1 VLSLRSSKRLERSTS
16 DSLFRRLVSVIHWD
30 HRPTEFYTPQ
40 ALRDDILTPY
50 ITTKNLVHPTERKY
64 IVLDEVLKTAI
75 LTKKEPDVEHL
86 ARDKALERLV
96 AMCQAWY
103 ELGRDGKTERR

>member
-1 VLSLRSSKRLERSTS
+1 MKASFVSLCPWLKGT
-16 DSLFRRLVSVIHWD
+16 
-30 HRPTEFYTPQ
+30 HRPTELYTSQ
-40 ALRDDILTPY
+40 ALRDDILTSY
-50 ITTKNLVHPTERKY
+50 ITTKNLVHPTEKKY
-64 IVLDEVLKTAI
+64 IVLDEVLKTAL

-103 ELGRDGKTERR
+103 EIGREGKTERRWEMLRPVPPD

>member
-1 VLSLRSSKRLERSTS
+1 
-16 DSLFRRLVSVIHWD
+16 VSVINGHR
-30 HRPTEFYTPQ
+30 RPTELYTPQ

-75 LTKKEPDVEHL
+75 LMKKEPDAEYL
-86 ARDKALERLV
+86 ARDKVLERLATV
-96 AMCQAWY
+96 CQAWY
-103 ELGRDGKTERR
+103 EVGRDGRTERR